1 MDAVTLDLTPRRPSE
16 IPSDGAIISAA
27 KSLIKDSL
35 SWKLGKVYQNGLVQV
50 AHAVH
55 PDNSS
60 WHSRVSR
67 HTLPFDQFWAVLGH
81 QWMPA
86 KKAFNEK
93 YIHEIKKVTLVKT
106 LSQTASIWTILYGF
120 PPPMSSRIFTI
131 LQVTH
136 LDTSEPRTGWVV
148 HLPVDLTGPGDE
160 ALLALEEHGIKGRYT
175 CVEQIMELPDGRT
188 EWRLVTSSTPA
199 GSIPKSL
206 AEKTLPARISLDV
219 TSFIDWYYTCYLKP
233 KTIEKDT
240 TQGGSGYSLATVGC
254 SLAVL
259 NVFVYVVLYRTA
271 LAPIFPARTALAAIW
286 GPGKPTQR

>member
-1 MDAVTLDLTPRRPSE
+1 MYVTAYSDTSPE
-16 IPSDGAIISAA
+16 ILSDEAIIFAA
-27 KSLIKDSL
+27 KSLIDDSL
-35 SWKLGKVYQNGLVQV
+35 LWKLGKVYQNGIVQT
-50 AHAVH
+50 AHVVL

-60 WHSRVSR
+60 WHSRISR

-86 KKAFNEK
+86 KKA
-93 YIHEIKKVTLVKT
+93 YIHEIKKVTLVKK

-120 PPPMSSRIFTI
+120 PPPMSPRVFTV

-136 LDTSEPRTGWVV
+136 LDSSEPRTGWVV

-160 ALLALEEHGIKGRYT
+160 VLLAHEEHGIKGRYT
-175 CVEQIMELPDGRT
+175 CVEKITELPDGRT

-206 AEKTLPARISLDV
+206 AEKTLPARISLVGRNFISFLLYSPTNFIFEDV

-233 KTIEKDT
+233 KTIENDT
-240 TQGGSGYSLATVGC
+240 TLSSSG
-254 SLAVL
+254 
-259 NVFVYVVLYRTA
+259 N
-271 LAPIFPARTALAAIW
+271 PIFWA
-286 GPGKPTQR
+286 